1 MPRVAFTPHLQR
13 FLDAPPVTVTGATVG
28 EVLERVFETNP
39 RLRGY
44 VLDEHGRV
52 RQHVAVFVGESPLVD
67 RVTLADAVGP
77 ETEVFVLQALSGG
90 AAAMAAPG
98 EPR

>member
-13 FLDAPPVTVTGATVG
+13 FLDAPPATVG
-28 EVLERVFETNP
+28 GTTVGEALVEVFAANP

-52 RQHVAVFVGESPLVD
+52 RQHVTIFVGDAP
-67 RVTLADAVGP
+67 LADRMTLTDAVAP
-77 ETEVFVLQALSGG
+77 ESEIFVLQALSGG
-90 AAAMAAPG
+90 APAPLTG
-98 EPR
+98 DQR